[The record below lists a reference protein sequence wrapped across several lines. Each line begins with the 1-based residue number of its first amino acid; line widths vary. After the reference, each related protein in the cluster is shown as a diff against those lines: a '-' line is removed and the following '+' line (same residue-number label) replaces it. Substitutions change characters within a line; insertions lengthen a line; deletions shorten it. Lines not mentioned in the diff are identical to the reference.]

1 MEEEISNPSGGS
13 ETDKI
18 TGTDLVNNI
27 ININIIS
34 TTVTLSLQFLMVRVQ
49 EVGMEVEEEDGEEVE
64 VEDGEE
70 EVVDGEEEEEDGE
83 EVEEE
88 GKEVVVEV
96 GVEVEEVITM
106 DGTEVMVDT
115 VITQGMSHLKDIFTL
130 QCWRIPGLTW
140 SSINSSINMIIT
152 MIMTMT
158 VAMSSA
164 LTLTTAVLV
173 LACQSQ

>member
-13 ETDKI
+13 ETDKT

-27 ININIIS
+27 SNIIS
-34 TTVTLSLQFLMVRVQ
+34 TTVTTLSLQFLMVRVQ

-83 EVEEE
+83 EVVEEDGEEVEEE

-106 DGTEVMVDT
+106 DGTELMVDT
-115 VITQGMSHLKDIFTL
+115 VITQGMSHLKDISTL
-130 QCWRIPGLTW
+130 QCWRIPGLT
-140 SSINSSINMIIT
+140 
-152 MIMTMT
+152 
-158 VAMSSA
+158 
-164 LTLTTAVLV
+164 
-173 LACQSQ
+173 